1 MALLVQLVGE
11 VLAGVV
17 AVVLLVGAVLV
28 VRLRSLTRRAG
39 TFDCALRAVQEHG
52 GGGAAAGPWSL
63 GVARTGSDGVRW
75 WRSRSLSPRPR
86 WSAPRA
92 LVEVERLGDGA
103 SDATSGGSQDDPDP
117 VVLVRCRSG
126 GRAVDLAMNDDAYTG
141 FAAWLESLP
150 PRDRGAVA

>member
-17 AVVLLVGAVLV
+17 AAVLLVGAALV

-39 TFDCALRAVQEHG
+39 TFDCALRAVDERAEAD
-52 GGGAAAGPWSL
+52 GAAGAEGPWSL

-103 SDATSGGSQDDPDP
+103 PGSEDETA

>member
-1 MALLVQLVGE
+1 MALLVQLLGE

-17 AVVLLVGAVLV
+17 LVVLVAGLLLV
-28 VRLRSLTRRAG
+28 VRLRSLTRRRG
-39 TFDCALRAVQEHG
+39 TFDCALRAVDER
-52 GGGAAAGPWSL
+52 GAGTEGPWSL

-92 LVEVERLGDGA
+92 LVEVERIGESEATSADGA
-103 SDATSGGSQDDPDP
+103 GV